1 MQRAS
6 KGGLGRRLLAG
17 RVPALM
23 AALIVICL
31 AGALLTL
38 GRGGGVTIERSDG
51 GEAAAGQEA
60 DASEGGEAAETE
72 APVLVVHVDGCVASP
87 GVYELAG
94 PDLRVNDARGGG
106 GRPSARGRHEPD
118 EPCGWACRRAE
129 GARPGAGGG
138 RRGRRCARGRCRLA
152 DGRGLAREHQPCHGR
167 PAPGALGRRRGYGA
181 CHRGG
186 PRGPRAL
193 LVGRGPHAG
202 LWHRAEEVR
211 QAQGTD
217 LCLRGVFAGSFP
229 AVQRSR
235 LPCRRCWSFSRW
247 SA

>member
-23 AALIVICL
+23 AALVVICL

-94 PDLRVNDARGGG
+94 PDLRVNDAVE
-106 GRPSARGRHEPD
+106 A
-118 EPCGWACRRAE
+118 
-129 GARPGAGGG
+129 AGGLLPE
-138 RRGRRCARGRCRLA
+138 ADTSQMNLA
-152 DGRGLAREHQPCHGR
+152 
-167 PAPGALGRRRGYGA
+167 
-181 CHRGG
+181 
-186 PRGPRAL
+186 
-193 LVGRGPHAG
+193 AG
-202 LWHRAEEVR
+202 LSDGQKVLVPARAEEGAAAAAPGGGAAAAPGGGAASQTGAASLVNINLATADQL
-211 QAQGTD
+211 QALSGVGEATARAIVEDREAHGPFSSVED
-217 LCLRGVFAGSFP
+217 LMRVSGIGQKKFDKLKGQICV
-229 AVQRSR
+229 
-235 LPCRRCWSFSRW
+235 
-247 SA
+247 